1 MRRSV
6 VLFVALVGLALP
18 AFVQAQEQPAQKIPV
33 RTADDLPRHVY
44 RIEGKATEFLLSD
57 APFRAFLREVRA
69 NAESDLRLYDIT
81 DPTTL
86 QGYHTTLQQ
95 IAMLEGRWDDALA
108 HVEKIRDLE
117 TKESK
122 RLMTGQTLRAYVAA
136 DRAAGGEPAIFERAF
151 RQELKRRVGALPWDQ
166 VQDDVKRTRGTA
178 SFITRD
184 LIMGQLQG
192 QLDPIVEQAK
202 GEISGDLALGLIGAR
217 ATLDVMLPLLPHVAE
232 VYAAIIAEH
241 ESGAPAKRDIWSER
255 QVTLRE
261 ADGGKPVVVCIWD
274 SGVDVAIFSN
284 NVWVNPAETMN
295 GRDDDGNGFIDDV
308 HGIAFDLENRPA
320 PELLFP
326 LDGLRSD
333 RKLITGHTKGLL
345 DLQSNIES
353 PEADALRRHI
363 TGLAA
368 DDVTPF
374 IEDLGLFGN
383 FSHGTHVAGIAA
395 EGNPF
400 VRILPIRISYD
411 YRVIPQLAPSVELA
425 RREAEMYAASV
436 AYMKKAGVR
445 VVNMSWGGSRANIEQ
460 ALEAKGVGR
469 DAAER
474 AELSREIFRIG
485 RDGLESA
492 IRSAPEIL
500 FIAAA
505 GNSDNDNEFSEMI
518 PSGLDLPNLITV
530 GAVDQS
536 GKPTGFTT
544 FGRNVRL
551 YANGFE
557 VESYIPGGERLKF
570 SGTSMAAPNV
580 ANLAAKLFALN
591 PRLTP
596 GTVIEMMARYADP
609 MEGYEG
615 RTVINPKETIAAL
628 RSRTPEK

>member
-6 VLFVALVGLALP
+6 ALAVALVGLALP
-18 AFVQAQEQPAQKIPV
+18 ALVQAQEQPAQKIPV

-95 IAMLEGRWDDALA
+95 IAMLEGRWEDALA

-122 RLMTGQTLRAYVAA
+122 RLMTGQTLHAYVAA
-136 DRAAGGEPAIFERAF
+136 SRAAGGEPAIFERVF
-151 RQELKRRVGALPWDQ
+151 RVELRRRVGDLPWDM

-192 QLDPIVEQAK
+192 QLDPIVEQAR
-202 GEISGDLALGLIGAR
+202 GEISGDLALGLVGAR

-232 VYAAIIAEH
+232 VYGAIIAEH
-241 ESGAPAKRDIWSER
+241 ESGAPAKRDIWSQR
-255 QVTLRE
+255 LVTLRE
-261 ADGGKPVVVCIWD
+261 QDGGKPVVVCIWD

-308 HGIAFDLENRPA
+308 HGIAFDLENRPT

-333 RKLITGHTKGLL
+333 RGLVTGHTKGLL
-345 DLQSNIES
+345 DLQSSIES

-368 DDVTPF
+368 EEVTPF

-411 YRVIPQLAPSVELA
+411 YRVIPLLAPSVELA

-436 AYMKKAGVR
+436 SYMKKAGVR

-544 FGRNVRL
+544 FGKNVRL

-580 ANLAAKLFALN
+580 ANLAAKLFSLN

-596 GTVIEMMARYADP
+596 GVVIEMMARYADP

-615 RTVINPKETIAAL
+615 RAVINPRETIAAL